1 MAEPAV
7 WRCGMEFLILGPLEV
22 REEGRPLPLTGAR
35 QRALT
40 SIFALHAN
48 EVVSA
53 SRLIE
58 LLWSDQPPKSAAKSL
73 QVHISQLR
81 KLLGKDTIVTQAAGY
96 LLRVEPGQLDLDRFE
111 RLIAESRVLPP
122 EDALPRLEEALAFW
136 RGPPLAEFAEEPFA
150 LAEIVRLE
158 EMRLDALEARAQ
170 ALLAL
175 GQHAGLVGELEA
187 LVAEYPLREGLRAQ
201 LMLALYR
208 SGRQAD
214 ALAVYQD
221 ARRALV
227 DELGLDPGR

>member
-1 MAEPAV
+1 MAEPVV

-58 LLWSDQPPKSAAKSL
+58 LLWSDQAPKSAAKSL
-73 QVHISQLR
+73 QVHVSQLR

-96 LLRVEPGQLDLDRFE
+96 SLRIELGQRDLDRFE
-111 RLIAESRVLPP
+111 SLVAAARTLPP
-122 EDALPRLEEALAFW
+122 EDALPRIEQALELW
-136 RGPPLAEFAEEPFA
+136 RGPPLAEFAHESFA
-150 LAEIVRLE
+150 LTEIVRLD
-158 EMRLDALEARAQ
+158 EMRLDTLEARAE

-175 GQHAGLVGELEA
+175 GRHAGLVGELEA
-187 LVAEYPLREGLRAQ
+187 LVADYPLRERLRAQ

-208 SGRQAD
+208 SGRQA
-214 ALAVYQD
+214 
-221 ARRALV
+221 
-227 DELGLDPGR
+227 